1 MARGAAKAH
10 LAIIRSPGDKIMKD
24 ELWMRNW
31 NEGHP
36 QFSADLHRGL
46 MQLRTAFRRLG
57 EWIALPRAR
66 RRSRV

>member
-1 MARGAAKAH
+1 
-10 LAIIRSPGDKIMKD
+10 MKD
-24 ELWMRNW
+24 ELWMRSW

-46 MQLRTAFRRLG
+46 MRLRTAFRRLG